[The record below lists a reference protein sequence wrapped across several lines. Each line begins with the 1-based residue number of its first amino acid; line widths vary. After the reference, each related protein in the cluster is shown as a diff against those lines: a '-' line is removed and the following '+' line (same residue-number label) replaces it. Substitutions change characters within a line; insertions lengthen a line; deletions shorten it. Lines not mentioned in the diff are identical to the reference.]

1 MGTNLL
7 VSTGAVSCY
16 PAPMVKN
23 LVCWWQIFEVLQLQ
37 PQKNVQSDRV
47 YMSVGIVGLS
57 HVRATRCTRTPSLQ
71 DVEFLD
77 RETPDLM
84 SRCCSVLTR

>member
-1 MGTNLL
+1 VSRVQELI

-37 PQKNVQSDRV
+37 PQKRAKQLHLRV
-47 YMSVGIVGLS
+47 CEDG
-57 HVRATRCTRTPSLQ
+57 
-71 DVEFLD
+71 
-77 RETPDLM
+77 
-84 SRCCSVLTR
+84 